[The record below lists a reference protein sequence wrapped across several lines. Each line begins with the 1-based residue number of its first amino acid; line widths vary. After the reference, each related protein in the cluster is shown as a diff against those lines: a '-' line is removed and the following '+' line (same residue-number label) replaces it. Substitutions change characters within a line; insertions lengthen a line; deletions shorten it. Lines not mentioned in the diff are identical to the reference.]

1 VRAERETERGREQ
14 ELERHPRHTHTP
26 EANFEESSGGNYTQD
41 IFFQTVHRKINS
53 L

>member
-1 VRAERETERGREQ
+1 MPVKLALSSNTVYEYEE
-14 ELERHPRHTHTP
+14 